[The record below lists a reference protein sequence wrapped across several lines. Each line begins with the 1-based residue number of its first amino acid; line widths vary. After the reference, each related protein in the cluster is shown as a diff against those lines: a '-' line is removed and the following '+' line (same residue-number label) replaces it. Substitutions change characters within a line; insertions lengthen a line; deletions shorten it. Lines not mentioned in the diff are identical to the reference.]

1 MKSGII
7 SGSDKKKTEGHDFFS
22 IFFTSLVK
30 NLRHQMKCLY
40 MHCAYFE
47 PLAETQVSTIYLI
60 VKYSKSEFFFFSKF
74 FSLSLVCWWSLIQD
88 IEY

>member
-47 PLAETQVSTIYLI
+47 PLAETQVSTIHLI
-60 VKYSKSEFFFFSKF
+60 VKYSKSDFFYFFFRNS
-74 FSLSLVCWWSLIQD
+74 SLCLLYADGLWFKI
-88 IEY
+88 